1 MIADPAPSNQR
12 ADAKRSRA
20 RLLEAAAA
28 AFAQTQSPTFK
39 DIAKAAG
46 VGIGTLYRHFP
57 TREALVE
64 AVYRAELDHLC
75 DSTQELLAALPADEA
90 LREWMGRYSTFVA
103 TKRGMADALQS
114 LIATGTVT
122 KSETGPRLTAA
133 IQSILDAGRATGT
146 LRADIPAGD
155 VTAALT
161 GTLLVA
167 GSSDQQDQAQRL
179 LDLLM
184 DGLTA
189 PPRRDSPTG
198 RSG

>member
-1 MIADPAPSNQR
+1 MVAVEHAAANQR

-28 AFAQTQSPTFK
+28 AFSRTESPTLK
-39 DIAKAAG
+39 DIAEAAG
-46 VGIGTLYRHFP
+46 AGIGTLYRHFP

-64 AVYRAELDHLC
+64 AVYRAELTHLC
-75 DSTQELLAALPADEA
+75 DSTPELLAALPADEA

-103 TKRGMADALQS
+103 TKRGMADALQN
-114 LIATGTVT
+114 LIAAGAVT

-133 IQSILDAGRATGT
+133 IQSIFDAGKVAGT
-146 LRADIPAGD
+146 LRGDVLAAD
-155 VTAALT
+155 VTAALA
-161 GTLLVA
+161 GTLVVA
-167 GSSDQQDQAQRL
+167 GTSAQQDQAQRL

-189 PPRRDSPTG
+189 PPRR
-198 RSG
+198 